1 MNCTNNQGGTNQ
13 TMQSAY
19 QPANNNTITPQF
31 VTPQQLNSYTNMQEW
46 NAPHLSAQNRQ
57 MSLNQAST
65 GNVNQTVWQP
75 MGNMGNMGGN
85 VSNMR
90 SMNMNNMNSMSN
102 MGNMRTSG
110 ANSNSPASMT
120 ITTPNEVSNQN
131 IPETVTNPMFW
142 PAYLRNFIGLW
153 VRVDFFIGN
162 SLEQKVGQLLE
173 VGASYIVLN
182 ILEPETIV
190 VCDIFSIKFVT
201 VVFDSD
207 FPKLV
212 SF

>member
-1 MNCTNNQGGTNQ
+1 M
-13 TMQSAY
+13 MQSAY

-31 VTPQQLNSYTNMQEW
+31 VTPQQLNRYTSMQEGTM
-46 NAPHLSAQNRQ
+46 PHLSEQNRQ

-65 GNVNQTVWQP
+65 GNVNQTIWQP
-75 MGNMGNMGGN
+75 LEGNMGNMGGN

-90 SMNMNNMNSMSN
+90 SMNNMNGMSNMNNMGNMNNMS
-102 MGNMRTSG
+102 NMRTSG

-120 ITTPNEVSNQN
+120 ITTPSDIQNQN

-182 ILEPETIV
+182 VLEPETIV
-190 VCDIFSIKFVT
+190 VCDIFAIKFVT

-212 SF
+212 SL